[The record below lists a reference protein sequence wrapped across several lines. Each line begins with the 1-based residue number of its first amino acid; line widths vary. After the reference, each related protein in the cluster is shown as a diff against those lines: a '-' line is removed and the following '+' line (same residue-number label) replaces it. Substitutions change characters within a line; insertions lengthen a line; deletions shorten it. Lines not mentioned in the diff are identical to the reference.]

1 MDCYAL
7 TRALVD
13 LDSTTGKEKPVV
25 DYLLRA
31 SVPAFGAA
39 QRPLG
44 THERG
49 A

>member
-25 DYLLRA
+25 DYLYAHL
-31 SVPAFGAA
+31 VPAFGAA
-39 QRPLG
+39 QRPAG